1 MNQLLDKFNDFMS
14 ITNYRIEY
22 ILEDDSTISF
32 RLKQTDF
39 PHLLGLHKLID
50 IPVIRQFN
58 DRNNLVVG
66 AKYINSKIR
75 KEELLTESIVR
86 KSVYFPTIEQ
96 RFRNF
101 CKDNILTLSY
111 SEVIIAFNASLI
123 GSNLRASYIL
133 FEKRKQGYHHLCIA
147 ENEAGQNYVESFF
160 YQPTDLYLRN
170 QIIVRIKGVRIYDKQ
185 GNLYFEDTLFY
196 QTLPPVG
203 RPFCANQVS

>member
-1 MNQLLDKFNDFMS
+1 MGDNLNQLLDKFNDFMS

-111 SEVIIAFNASLI
+111 SEVIIAFNASL
-123 GSNLRASYIL
+123 N
-133 FEKRKQGYHHLCIA
+133 
-147 ENEAGQNYVESFF
+147 
-160 YQPTDLYLRN
+160 
-170 QIIVRIKGVRIYDKQ
+170 
-185 GNLYFEDTLFY
+185 
-196 QTLPPVG
+196 
-203 RPFCANQVS
+203 